1 MPLTL
6 ALQPGA
12 GDGDGLGLGLGLGD
26 GAGDG
31 PVTVLG
37 AVSFLLDPAQAGA
50 RSANVS
56 STSGAQK
63 SRFIPRPYCISSA
76 NRGCLVRRARCW
88 WVIRLQ
94 VDLGKALARGAHSVD
109 TSSDRAHTRAVRT
122 LSTRDAQYFR
132 AGACEHLTTRASDAL
147 QTREVLRTDDA
158 SADGLNRVHPS
169 QPTGV
174 PSSVLHLISQSAWH
188 LAQRHFQIVVA
199 PSWRD
204 ESRPALV
211 PWLRRC
217 QRVGQI
223 YNWRPRIVTGYAPA
237 RRNIRL
243 GRRGRSQSRT
253 KG

>member
-76 NRGCLVRRARCW
+76 NHGCLVRRARCR

-132 AGACEHLTTRASDAL
+132 AGACEHRTSRASDAL
-147 QTREVLRTDDA
+147 QMREVLRADYPQCGRVEPRAPSSANRSSLVCSALNLDSRLGIWRDA
-158 SADGLNRVHPS
+158 TSGSWSRPS
-169 QPTGV
+169 Q
-174 PSSVLHLISQSAWH
+174 
-188 LAQRHFQIVVA
+188 FVA
-199 PSWRD
+199 R
-204 ESRPALV
+204 
-211 PWLRRC
+211 
-217 QRVGQI
+217 
-223 YNWRPRIVTGYAPA
+223 
-237 RRNIRL
+237 
-243 GRRGRSQSRT
+243 
-253 KG
+253 